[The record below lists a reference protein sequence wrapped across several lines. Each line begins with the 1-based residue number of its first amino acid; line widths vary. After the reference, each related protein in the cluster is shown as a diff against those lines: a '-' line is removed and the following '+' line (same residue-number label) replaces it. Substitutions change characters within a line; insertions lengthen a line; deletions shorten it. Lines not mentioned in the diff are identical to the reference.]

1 MILAFIGW
9 LIDARKV
16 GASTIEKYISGLRIV
31 HLKNGYLP
39 GNLRPELARAILRGH
54 SKTKAKEKAPRLPM
68 TLPVMRLLK
77 RLLTNSNLPISR
89 KQLLWVVCC
98 LAFHGSFRIHELLS
112 RQEDHFDPT
121 TTLLG
126 NDVRTVNVK
135 ISGQMET
142 ILVIHLKNPKEEK
155 LSNGVNIEL
164 FANDTF
170 TCPIAAWVK
179 WLKCSNLR
187 LAPTK
192 PVFRQ
197 DNGKCLT
204 GNLFNKELR
213 GFLGK
218 HIDYDEKRY
227 LSHSFRS
234 GYASMMASAGY
245 SDEEIMRQRI
255 VC

>member
-1 MILAFIGW
+1 
-9 LIDARKV
+9 
-16 GASTIEKYISGLRIV
+16 
-31 HLKNGYLP
+31 
-39 GNLRPELARAILRGH
+39 
-54 SKTKAKEKAPRLPM
+54 
-68 TLPVMRLLK
+68 
-77 RLLTNSNLPISR
+77 
-89 KQLLWVVCC
+89 
-98 LAFHGSFRIHELLS
+98 
-112 RQEDHFDPT
+112 
-121 TTLLG
+121 
-126 NDVRTVNVK
+126 
-135 ISGQMET
+135 MET

-197 DNGKCLT
+197 NDGKCLT
-204 GNLFNKELR
+204 GNLFNKELK

-234 GYASMMASAGY
+234 GYASMIASAGY
-245 SDEEIMRQRI
+245 CDEEIMRQGHWHSQAFLVYCKTGRSSRLREQRDLARSLSK
-255 VC
+255 